1 MGIEE
6 DKPNRKHKKKGD
18 NDPSNAETIT
28 NSNIINSTNNCIL
41 TCKNCNGPPMIYT
54 IEDKQI
60 IMQNCKECIDG
71 YNLLFETN
79 DCYNSS
85 IKEYGFYLSSND
97 SMYHECDIQ
106 CKTCE
111 ENFESE
117 EPNCLLCNDEEGYFP
132 AENKPSSLCYNESTI
147 RENYYLDESS
157 NKKWV
162 LYYSTSNGTH
172 VRICPDNTYSFS
184 FNHTCLDTCPQN
196 YEKDEENKKCI
207 VKTIDTLTSINEF
220 KYQIMNNITEFANS
234 SKIINGSDFIAVISY
249 SDNMNTEEQI
259 KNGKSVVDLGNCTQT
274 IKNHYNISDDEK
286 LIIVNME
293 QKYNKTRE
301 NKNDE
306 NSSVDLG
313 KDMQVEVYDIS
324 GNQLDLSVC
333 KEELKILKYIGD
345 VEELNIDLAKDL
357 SGQGIDVF
365 DRNDK
370 FFNDICLQ
378 LKNRSQDIIL
388 KDRVADIYQNVDIC
402 QKGCIYTG
410 MNYTLMMANCIC
422 ESSLL
427 QIDIDNKTNIDNTN
441 DVEENVNLNLIKTIL
456 KTSIK
461 QINFNVI
468 PCSNLVFDKK
478 ILANNIGF
486 FCMGT
491 MFILQL
497 IFLFVYAIKK
507 LQPIKYF
514 MLIFSHKS
522 YKSKY
527 YAIPHQKKVNYK
539 NNSTIKKNFK
549 SKIQFLQNE
558 NKTTKNF
565 ENDNINKK
573 KISNTNFDFSNLKIN
588 KENNKYKN
596 DKIILTNN
604 FIASLNQNEIK
615 NENINEIKLDKYKI
629 EVIKTKTYTKKKKI
643 KNLKK
648 NNTEIKNKFIETNG
662 NINNKNNNEINFLS
676 KTDENLQELEY
687 EESLIYDKRTLLRM
701 YFSFLQDSQIILYTF
716 FSKNYLDLFVIK
728 LSFLIVTFQISFF
741 LNALFYTEDYIS
753 EAYHNNGVLNFISSL
768 PKSIYSFLFT
778 MIITNLLKTLS
789 NSKSE
794 LMRIIIE
801 KRNGQNYINLINIKL
816 IKLRIKLIVYFILIV
831 SLGIFFLYYVTAF
844 CAVYYNSQKYWII
857 GCIESFAL
865 DSLTAHIICIFLA
878 AFRFISIKKRI
889 KYLYSFANIISAF
902 L

>member
-1 MGIEE
+1 
-6 DKPNRKHKKKGD
+6 
-18 NDPSNAETIT
+18 
-28 NSNIINSTNNCIL
+28 
-41 TCKNCNGPPMIYT
+41 
-54 IEDKQI
+54 
-60 IMQNCKECIDG
+60 
-71 YNLLFETN
+71 
-79 DCYNSS
+79 
-85 IKEYGFYLSSND
+85 
-97 SMYHECDIQ
+97 
-106 CKTCE
+106 
-111 ENFESE
+111 
-117 EPNCLLCNDEEGYFP
+117 
-132 AENKPSSLCYNESTI
+132 
-147 RENYYLDESS
+147 
-157 NKKWV
+157 
-162 LYYSTSNGTH
+162 
-172 VRICPDNTYSFS
+172 
-184 FNHTCLDTCPQN
+184 
-196 YEKDEENKKCI
+196 
-207 VKTIDTLTSINEF
+207 
-220 KYQIMNNITEFANS
+220 
-234 SKIINGSDFIAVISY
+234 
-249 SDNMNTEEQI
+249 
-259 KNGKSVVDLGNCTQT
+259 
-274 IKNHYNISDDEK
+274 
-286 LIIVNME
+286 
-293 QKYNKTRE
+293 
-301 NKNDE
+301 
-306 NSSVDLG
+306 
-313 KDMQVEVYDIS
+313 
-324 GNQLDLSVC
+324 
-333 KEELKILKYIGD
+333 
-345 VEELNIDLAKDL
+345 
-357 SGQGIDVF
+357 
-365 DRNDK
+365 
-370 FFNDICLQ
+370 
-378 LKNRSQDIIL
+378 
-388 KDRVADIYQNVDIC
+388 
-402 QKGCIYTG
+402 
-410 MNYTLMMANCIC
+410 
-422 ESSLL
+422 
-427 QIDIDNKTNIDNTN
+427 
-441 DVEENVNLNLIKTIL
+441 
-456 KTSIK
+456 
-461 QINFNVI
+461 
-468 PCSNLVFDKK
+468 
-478 ILANNIGF
+478 
-486 FCMGT
+486 
-491 MFILQL
+491 
-497 IFLFVYAIKK
+497 
-507 LQPIKYF
+507 

-527 YAIPHQKKVNYK
+527 YAIPHKNKVNYK
-539 NNSTIKKNFK
+539 NNSSIKKNFK

-558 NKTTKNF
+558 NKTTNNF

-573 KISNTNFDFSNLKIN
+573 KISNKNFDFSNLKIN

-615 NENINEIKLDKYKI
+615 NKNINEIKLDKYKI

-701 YFSFLQDSQIILYTF
+701 YFSFLKDSQIILYTF